1 MSSLYVCLCLC
12 GIYGASATHA
22 SENGFYY
29 TKQMSIYRRYT
40 EEECRVCFKHDC
52 IPLETPK
59 CQFYMAGST
68 LLNLPEEEDKSP
80 PNNLL
85 LSKVDAM
92 MYNIIEKNEDY
103 QNMDCI
109 PMIST
114 YTDCNKENLCTGC
127 VTCTCVEGRWV
138 CGTEEC
144 REETLFSNKK
154 ITVAIASLKSEIST
168 NEQSRTKRSAADVTG
183 NNVETRVTFE
193 ELSQWLN
200 DTRIHDEAEEMD
212 YLAFDEVLSNIA
224 LDNNNISRKK
234 PIPETVESGYVSFVD
249 IVSTGNNTDEHTN
262 MYNENGELY
271 ARYSDDKDSFKVDL
285 LKGIKDKLQEELDK
299 NYTGIGTESNN
310 FFESNNY
317 LDEVNSLSI
326 VKRDVSKVNESKI
339 DNIADKNKQ
348 TIQDFKNNVL
358 YPMISIVNDKEN
370 ELKQLLA
377 VKTSLIELIKGMDS
391 NFSLDQMVNNTENNK
406 TLFSIYK
413 LEIVPETRI
422 AEDNLDTRRSG
433 SHNIAEAFV
442 KKLQRDVFE
451 IIKDLKALKRS
462 LRGNRLPRDLILLL
476 HGMNNYLNSQTKLY
490 IEKKSHFN
498 NIRRTWTDDNSVKL
512 KGMILEIL
520 ELCDKEMTDHDSLSQ
535 LSHTTK
541 RVLQRVINQNQ
552 IYDFASI
559 GVKLS
564 DPTFTLSEELKG
576 ISNKWP
582 ELTDILLNSSSPDK
596 LYNLKLLHL
605 MLTVDLNKI
614 ANILKLLN
622 FAENRRAYLD
632 TALSDQEI
640 TRIQNI
646 FNDLNE
652 KFKKNFQR
660 ELAKK
665 LEKDIEPTTKRRS
678 FLKQIKRLFRNS
690 RKDIK
695 SMLHEKVSKSEIVRE
710 LAKSKLNELA
720 KQKMTQYE
728 DTLKKWQNKLNVRI
742 RRSAY
747 DFRKQKNRINNILP
761 SYLRGKVNPAIDESK
776 KKNAKNRKGKLK

>member
-144 REETLFSNKK
+144 REEKLFSNK

-168 NEQSRTKRSAADVTG
+168 NEQSRTKRSAADVAG

-200 DTRIHDEAEEMD
+200 DTRIHDEAEEM
-212 YLAFDEVLSNIA
+212 
-224 LDNNNISRKK
+224 
-234 PIPETVESGYVSFVD
+234 
-249 IVSTGNNTDEHTN
+249 GNNTDEHTN

-285 LKGIKDKLQEELDK
+285 LKGIKDRLQEELDK

-462 LRGNRLPRDLILLL
+462 LRGNRLPRDLVLLL
-476 HGMNNYLNSQTKLY
+476 H
-490 IEKKSHFN
+490 
-498 NIRRTWTDDNSVKL
+498 
-512 KGMILEIL
+512 GMILEIL

-535 LSHTTK
+535 LSQTTK

-614 ANILKLLN
+614 ANVLKLLN

-695 SMLHEKVSKSEIVRE
+695 SMLQEKVSKSEIVRE

-747 DFRKQKNRINNILP
+747 DFTKQKNRMNNILP